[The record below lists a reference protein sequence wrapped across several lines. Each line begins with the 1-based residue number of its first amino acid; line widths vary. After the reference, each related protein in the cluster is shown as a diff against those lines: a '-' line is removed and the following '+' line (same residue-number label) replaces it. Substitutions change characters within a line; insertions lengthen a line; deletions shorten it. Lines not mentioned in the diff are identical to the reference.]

1 MRNSPFQHRFF
12 HAPSRAAAAFF
23 GVAILIA
30 TAFATALASADS
42 PASQPAADGPRDT
55 FKAFFLA
62 IAQGHSADIPSLCVA
77 TDHDSQVL
85 VHDFQDLSAA
95 IGSLLLAVATKF
107 GLDAVDTVMPQ
118 LASSDDID
126 AMTETIDGDHADLVG
141 DNIGPAK
148 MVRTDGKW
156 KLDITALRQ
165 SPDLPSDPHAYFAAL
180 TREVKRTTDDVT
192 AGRYD
197 TAAIATET
205 LRARQEAIATT
216 QP

>member
-1 MRNSPFQHRFF
+1 
-12 HAPSRAAAAFF
+12 
-23 GVAILIA
+23 
-30 TAFATALASADS
+30 
-42 PASQPAADGPRDT
+42 
-55 FKAFFLA
+55 
-62 IAQGHSADIPSLCVA
+62 
-77 TDHDSQVL
+77 
-85 VHDFQDLSAA
+85 
-95 IGSLLLAVATKF
+95 
-107 GLDAVDTVMPQ
+107 MPQ